1 MNSDIKELKIDS
13 GRWIKNGVI
22 SLITVVLVLLLFKG
36 KSLLIPTTLVITG
49 IFISI
54 ICFIS
59 LLFYTL
65 KYRHDKYI
73 KIEIENNSIIR
84 YYEKN
89 QCLYTFEISDIQSIT
104 YYQFLKSYPVASLD
118 LKNKMNIYLSD
129 LIDIQI
135 LFSLN
140 DQILQEEFVSNFLEE
155 LWNPIYSVQN
165 QLKLLLKEQNKE

>member
-1 MNSDIKELKIDS
+1 MIFYLLLDSYKFLYFKFNSIHTFSKHLCLYLHRKIFNMNSDIKELKIDS

-89 QCLYTFEISDIQSIT
+89 QCLYTSDI
-104 YYQFLKSYPVASLD
+104 
-118 LKNKMNIYLSD
+118 
-129 LIDIQI
+129 
-135 LFSLN
+135 
-140 DQILQEEFVSNFLEE
+140 
-155 LWNPIYSVQN
+155 
-165 QLKLLLKEQNKE
+165 